1 MAIHIIGRPIS
12 ADEPISRHDLISIDK
27 LKAEGRMEE
36 TKIDLG
42 WQFDTR
48 RLLIAL
54 PNDKFSAWTS
64 KIKQILV
71 DGHTTHATLDTIIG
85 QLTHVTIILPCLLH
99 FLSRL
104 RSLKFVAS
112 R

>member
-1 MAIHIIGRPIS
+1 MAIHISGRPIS
-12 ADEPISRHDLISIDK
+12 PNEPISRQDLVSIDK

-36 TKIDLG
+36 IKTDLG
-42 WQFDTR
+42 WRFDTW

-54 PNDKFSAWTS
+54 PDDKFSAWTS
-64 KIKQILV
+64 RIRQILV
-71 DGHTTHATLDTIIG
+71 DGHTTHAALDTIIG
-85 QLTHVTIILPCLLH
+85 QLTHVTIILPYLLH

-112 R
+112 